1 MTTFNQH
8 MSFVA
13 FVKTRFP
20 VTERY
25 PVSVELAATRRE
37 IRNRLAAGQ
46 VPKAVAIDMNV
57 RPRAV
62 YKVKNEQTSREK
74 P

>member
-8 MSFVA
+8 MDFSVFIQR
-13 FVKTRFP
+13 RFP

-25 PVSVELAATRRE
+25 PVSPQCAATRKG

-46 VPKAVAIDMNV
+46 VPKAVAIDMSV
-57 RPRAV
+57 SLSAV
-62 YKVKNEQTSREK
+62 YKVKNEISMEK
-74 P
+74 SQ

>member
-8 MSFVA
+8 MDFGVFVQ
-13 FVKTRFP
+13 KRFP

-25 PVSVELAATRRE
+25 PVSPEWAATKRD
-37 IRNRLAAGQ
+37 IRDRLAAGQ

-57 RPRAV
+57 SPSTV
-62 YKVKNEQTSREK
+62 YKVKNEISREK
-74 P
+74 SQ